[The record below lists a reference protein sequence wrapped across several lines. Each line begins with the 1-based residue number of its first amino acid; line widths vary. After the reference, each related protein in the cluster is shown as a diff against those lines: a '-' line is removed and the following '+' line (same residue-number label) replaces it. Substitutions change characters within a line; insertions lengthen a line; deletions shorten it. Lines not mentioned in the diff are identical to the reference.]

1 MKNPDPRA
9 FRPLNTPRP
18 VRVRTGEGGRPLVLH
33 LNGGG
38 QKVLQIL
45 EIWQI
50 DEEWW
55 REPISRRYATLT
67 LEEGRTVTVYRDL
80 LEDRWYLQEG

>member
-1 MKNPDPRA
+1 VKRERTSL
-9 FRPLNTPRP
+9 RPLNTPRP
-18 VRVRTGEGGRPLVLH
+18 LRVRTGEGGRPLVLH
-33 LNGGG
+33 LKGRARR
-38 QKVLQIL
+38 VLQIL

-67 LEEGRTVTVYRDL
+67 LEDGRTVTVYRDQRK
-80 LEDRWYLQEG
+80 ERWYLQEG